1 MITNNQSWSLGSCSN
16 KSFEPAFRL
25 ETPVRPLLPGDH
37 SFPTPQSNCVHSRS
51 PFPAQNQNASR
62 TLRTDKKRLKRI
74 NTDKKRLTLSATYS
88 TATPERIKRIF
99 RKKFTSLYRF
109 FLFSC
114 ALCVESERGQPCPQR
129 CVHLQRYPTPRF
141 HIRVNSCSFVV
152 ARSFPSTAINTI
164 QHPAPCRFFSPKHPS
179 IDNQQHAPQK
189 ITSTLTPLELSTL
202 NSQLSTSTASASSDL
217 FNLFNSF

>member
-1 MITNNQSWSLGSCSN
+1 MITNNHSWSLGSCSN

-74 NTDKKRLTLSATYS
+74 NTDKKRLTLFATYS

-152 ARSFPSTAINTI
+152 SLRPVPELLAPTRPQVALCVSGSIASI
-164 QHPAPCRFFSPKHPS
+164 PASK
-179 IDNQQHAPQK
+179 APA
-189 ITSTLTPLELSTL
+189 L
-202 NSQLSTSTASASSDL
+202 QLQSRAK
-217 FNLFNSF
+217 

>member
-1 MITNNQSWSLGSCSN
+1 MITNNHSWSLGSCSN

-74 NTDKKRLTLSATYS
+74 NTDKKRLTLFATYS

-129 CVHLQRYPTPRF
+129 CVHLQRYPPTFNFEAATFNRE
-141 HIRVNSCSFVV
+141 
-152 ARSFPSTAINTI
+152 STQISTN
-164 QHPAPCRFFSPKHPS
+164 QHPASGQFFCAKHHS
-179 IDNQQHAPQK
+179 IN
-189 ITSTLTPLELSTL
+189 
-202 NSQLSTSTASASSDL
+202 N
-217 FNLFNSF
+217 